1 VVNDGKHY
9 RKYQKKFKK
18 SIVKEKSKRTSGNEE
33 HYQNIDDPFMIKI
46 LKKESYKI
54 KIILHNDDELNF
66 HRISL
71 T

>member
-1 VVNDGKHY
+1 MVNDGKHY